1 MTLSLNY
8 VSPFLQR
15 PIIHQMTFAMADNA
29 VQTYKLI
36 CGLIGQS
43 DKYLSSKEKSPVRIL
58 GKSIYKD
65 LFIKIRT
72 RTELVRI
79 FMNKSLV

>member
-1 MTLSLNY
+1 MTVTLSLNY

-36 CGLIGQS
+36 CGLIGKS

-58 GKSIYKD
+58 GKSKLGNTGD
-65 LFIKIRT
+65 ATETGSRCLFRPS
-72 RTELVRI
+72 V
-79 FMNKSLV
+79 